1 MNDETRLVSDDEA
14 DNNLEAKNDE
24 TKTVSDEKGAANCIS
39 SYLFSF

>member
-24 TKTVSDEKGAANCIS
+24 TKKVSDEKGAANRIS